1 MPKNTLS
8 RAKAMHNTLR
18 LRCSWLVHE
27 IFRTMDLHGQLESA
41 RLDVS
46 GTALA
51 VVDVVLDL
59 VLGRD
64 ARFS

>member
-1 MPKNTLS
+1 
-8 RAKAMHNTLR
+8 
-18 LRCSWLVHE
+18 
-27 IFRTMDLHGQLESA
+27 MDLHGQLESA